1 MHFAR
6 FGRGTGPIYL
16 DNVFCIG
23 NETRLTDC
31 QHQGIGSHNCL
42 HSEDAGVVCSGE
54 YTNTCAPSLS
64 HTLSHGKIEVQ
75 LLLTLFLRSLL
86 RT

>member
-6 FGRGTGPIYL
+6 FGQGIGPIYL
-16 DNVFCIG
+16 DNVFCMG

-31 QHQGIGSHNCL
+31 QHQGIASHDCS

-54 YTNTCAPSLS
+54 YTNTCHTSALSLS
-64 HTLSHGKIEVQ
+64 HVLFHGKDEMYCDII
-75 LLLTLFLRSLL
+75 F
-86 RT
+86 